1 MTIKGGQPPF
11 IIGGKNMNRNV
22 VIVSAARTPIGSFMG
37 SFSGLKAQT
46 LGATAI
52 KEAVKRSGIDSSII
66 DEVIIGNI
74 VGTDPKGNPAREALL
89 EAELPISVPAFT
101 VNKNCASGLKSV
113 SLASSLIKSG
123 DYDIILAGGMENMSR
138 IPYLL
143 RNARQGFRMGDQ
155 KIEDLLTQLLDG
167 MGSTAERLA
176 EKYNIS
182 RAEQDQFAYSSQQK
196 ARIAQESGYF
206 NDEIVPVELAGRKE
220 INIISKDEGVKPDTT
235 LEGLSKLKPVFKEG
249 GTVTAGNSSTI
260 NDAGAALLLM
270 SENKAKELGLKPLAR
285 VLGWASAGCAPDI
298 MGIGP
303 VPATQLLMKKTGMKL
318 SDFDLIE
325 LNEAFAA
332 QSIAVIKELNLDI
345 DKVNVNGG
353 AISLGHPTGATGAI
367 LTAKIIYAMK
377 RRNAETGLITLCIG
391 GGQGMSLA
399 LENI

>member
-1 MTIKGGQPPF
+1 
-11 IIGGKNMNRNV
+11 MNRNV

-167 MGSTAERLA
+167 MGLTAERLA

-285 VLGWASAGCAPDI
+285 VLGWASAGCEPDI

>member
-1 MTIKGGQPPF
+1 
-11 IIGGKNMNRNV
+11 MNRNV

-46 LGATAI
+46 LGALTI
-52 KEAVKRSGIDSSII
+52 KEAVKRSGIDSAII
-66 DEVIIGNI
+66 DEVIMGNI
-74 VGTDPKGNPAREALL
+74 VGTDPKGNSAREALL
-89 EAELPISVPAFT
+89 ESGLPITVPAFT

-123 DYDIILAGGMENMSR
+123 DYDVILAGGMENMSR
-138 IPYLL
+138 IPYVL
-143 RNARQGFRMGDQ
+143 RNARRGFRMGEQ
-155 KIEDLLTQLLDG
+155 KAEDLLTQLLEG
-167 MGSTAERLA
+167 MGLTAERLA

-182 RAEQDQFAYSSQQK
+182 RTEQDQFAYKSQQK
-196 ARIAQESGYF
+196 AKTAQERGDF
-206 NDEIVPVELAGRKE
+206 DDEIVPVEVANRKE
-220 INIISKDEGVKPDTT
+220 ISIISKDEGVKADTT

-260 NDAGAALLLM
+260 NDAGASLMLM
-270 SENKAKELGLKPLAR
+270 SENKARELGLKPLAK
-285 VLGWASAGCAPDI
+285 VLGWASAGCEPDI

-303 VPATQLLMKKTGMKL
+303 VPATQLLLKKTGMKL

-332 QSIAVIKELNLDI
+332 QSIAVIKELNLDM

-377 RRNAETGLITLCIG
+377 RRNAGTGLVTLCIG

>member
-1 MTIKGGQPPF
+1 
-11 IIGGKNMNRNV
+11 MNRNV

-37 SFSGLKAQT
+37 SFSELKAQT
-46 LGATAI
+46 LGALTI
-52 KEAVKRSGIDSSII
+52 TEAVKRAGIDSSVI
-66 DEVIIGNI
+66 DEVIMGNI
-74 VGTDPKGNPAREALL
+74 VGTDPKGNSAREALL
-89 EAELPISVPAFT
+89 EAGLPITVPAFT

-123 DYDIILAGGMENMSR
+123 DYAVILAGGMEDMSR
-138 IPYLL
+138 IPYVL
-143 RNARQGFRMGDQ
+143 RNARRGFRMGEQ
-155 KIEDLLTQLLDG
+155 KAEDLLTQLLEG
-167 MGSTAERLA
+167 MGLTAERLA

-182 RAEQDQFAYSSQQK
+182 RTEQDQFAYKSQQK
-196 ARIAQESGYF
+196 AKTAQERGDF
-206 NDEIVPVELAGRKE
+206 DDEIVPVEVANRKE
-220 INIISKDEGVKPDTT
+220 ISIISKDEGVKADTT

-260 NDAGAALLLM
+260 NDAGASLMLM
-270 SENKAKELGLKPLAR
+270 SENKAKELGLKPLAK
-285 VLGWASAGCAPDI
+285 VLGWASAGCEPDI

-303 VPATQLLMKKTGMKL
+303 VPATQLLLKKTGMKL

-332 QSIAVIKELNLDI
+332 QSIAVIKELNLDM

-377 RRNAETGLITLCIG
+377 RRNAGTGLVTLCIG

>member
-167 MGSTAERLA
+167 MGLTAERLA

-285 VLGWASAGCAPDI
+285 VLGWASAGCEPDI

>member
-37 SFSGLKAQT
+37 SFSRLKAQT

-52 KEAVKRSGIDSSII
+52 KEVVKRSGIDSSII

-303 VPATQLLMKKTGMKL
+303 VPATQILMKKTGMKL

>member
-1 MTIKGGQPPF
+1 
-11 IIGGKNMNRNV
+11 MNRNV

-37 SFSGLKAQT
+37 SFSRLKAQT

-52 KEAVKRSGIDSSII
+52 KEVVKRSGIDSSII

-74 VGTDPKGNPAREALL
+74 VGTDPKGNPARESLL

-303 VPATQLLMKKTGMKL
+303 VPATQILMKKTGMKL

>member
-37 SFSGLKAQT
+37 SFSRLKAQT

-52 KEAVKRSGIDSSII
+52 KEVVKRSGIDSSII

-143 RNARQGFRMGDQ
+143 RNARQCFRMGDQ

-303 VPATQLLMKKTGMKL
+303 VPATQILMKKTGMKL

>member
-143 RNARQGFRMGDQ
+143 RNARQGFCMGDQ